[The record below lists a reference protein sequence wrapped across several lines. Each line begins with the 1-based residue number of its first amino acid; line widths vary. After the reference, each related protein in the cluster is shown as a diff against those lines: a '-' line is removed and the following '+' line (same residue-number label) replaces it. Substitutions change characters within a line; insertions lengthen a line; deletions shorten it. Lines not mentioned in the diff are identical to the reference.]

1 MTIIAL
7 LLCGC
12 VNIDCKPDGKI
23 LFGTQVA
30 PGMTNLISAVDG
42 GMAGVS
48 CSWRVN
54 RDGHR

>member
-1 MTIIAL
+1 MTILAL

-12 VNIDCKPDGKI
+12 VKLDCKPEGRI

-30 PGMTNLISAVDG
+30 PGMTNLIRAVDG

-48 CSWRVN
+48 CDWKVTR
-54 RDGHR
+54 